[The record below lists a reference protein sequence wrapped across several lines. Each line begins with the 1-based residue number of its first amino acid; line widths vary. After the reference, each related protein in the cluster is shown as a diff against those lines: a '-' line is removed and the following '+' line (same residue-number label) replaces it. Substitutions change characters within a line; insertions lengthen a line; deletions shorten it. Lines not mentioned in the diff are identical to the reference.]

1 MPESGARGD
10 LKIFAIVLAVAA
22 VLLAVLFLAGGPLL
36 QEMAVAFA
44 PGVGLREA
52 AVWGFGVTVALFVL
66 FALVAG
72 DGVFG
77 EIQFM
82 LGSFFGFFLVLT
94 LLIAW
99 VF

>member
-1 MPESGARGD
+1 MRDGNRSD
-10 LKIFAIVLAVAA
+10 LRILAVILAAA
-22 VLLAVLFLAGGPLL
+22 VALIGILALVGGPLV
-36 QEMAVAFA
+36 QEAAAAFA
-44 PGVGLREA
+44 PGIGLKAA
-52 AVWGFGVTVALFVL
+52 AVWGFGVTVGLFVL

-72 DGVFG
+72 DGLFG

-82 LGSFFGFFLVLT
+82 LGSFFAFFVVVT

>member
-22 VLLAVLFLAGGPLL
+22 GLLAVLFLAGGPLV
-36 QEMAVAFA
+36 QEMAAAFA

-82 LGSFFGFFLVLT
+82 LSSFFGFFLVLT